1 MGKLSMTTLLN
12 SIQTKFVLPA
22 IKNRKQFLL
31 NYLKSMTEE
40 NSKYLTFILQESNGN
55 QSFINTSDDACYL
68 TDEVKTICLFD
79 LPDFN
84 QVEIKKHLQLIDN
97 LRDSIKEI
105 QVYLCYLNNK
115 SDNVVDIAYALPAH
129 INQLVPMVTPETY
142 SIKDLRDAKAYALLN
157 ELQIKLLLLS

>member
-1 MGKLSMTTLLN
+1 MDKLSMTTLLN
-12 SIQTKFVLPA
+12 SIQAKFVLPA
-22 IKNRKQFLL
+22 IENRKQLL
-31 NYLKSMTEE
+31 LKYVKNMNEE
-40 NSKYLTFILQESNGN
+40 TSTYLTFIIQEINGD
-55 QSFINTSDDACYL
+55 QCFINTLDNKCDIANN
-68 TDEVKTICLFD
+68 VKVLNLFE

-142 SIKDLRDAKAYALLN
+142 SIKDLRDPKTYALLN

>member
-1 MGKLSMTTLLN
+1 MDKLSMTTLLN

-22 IKNRKQFLL
+22 IEIRKKFLL

-40 NSKYLTFILQESNGN
+40 NSRYLTFIVQESNGN
-55 QSFINTSDDACYL
+55 QSLIDTSDDACYL
-68 TDEVKTICLFD
+68 TDTVKTIYLFE

-97 LRDSIKEI
+97 LRNSIKEI

-142 SIKDLRDAKAYALLN
+142 SVKNLRDAKTYALLN
-157 ELQIKLLLLS
+157 EIQIKLLLLS

>member
-1 MGKLSMTTLLN
+1 MDKLSMTTLLN
-12 SIQTKFVLPA
+12 SIQAKFVLPA
-22 IKNRKQFLL
+22 IKNRKQLL
-31 NYLKSMTEE
+31 LKYVKSMTEE
-40 NSKYLTFILQESNGN
+40 TSRYLTFILQETNGD
-55 QSFINTSDDACYL
+55 QCFINTLDNPCDSANV
-68 TDEVKTICLFD
+68 VKTLYLFE